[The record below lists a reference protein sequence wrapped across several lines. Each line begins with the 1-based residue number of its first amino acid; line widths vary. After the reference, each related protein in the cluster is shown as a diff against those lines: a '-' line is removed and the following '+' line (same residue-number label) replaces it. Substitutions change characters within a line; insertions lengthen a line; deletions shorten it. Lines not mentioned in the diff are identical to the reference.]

1 MKVFKKL
8 IFILYFFSSLVYSQ
22 DSKSIRDTILKYQF
36 TNPSKAIDFG
46 VEFTNKTYD
55 AKPTQ
60 LIQQTYGL
68 IGEILLNVG
77 LDDLALEYFNQSI
90 KQYQAL
96 PDSEKK
102 FPTINYPPWII
113 LNIGNIY
120 LQNRDLDKA
129 YQKYNQAID
138 LFEKI
143 KDNNIKFIGL
153 NTCYSNIGLIEDLK
167 GNLDKT
173 DSIYFQVYQK
183 RITKP
188 KHEDI
193 LYSLSQLLSVEI
205 RKNELSVAQNRL
217 KEIDNYYVGLSSDL
231 RDKKG
236 SLIRRNY
243 GYSYLVFGAYYQ
255 SIKEYDK
262 AIDYLTKSKKIL
274 YDFPDELTSLGSRF
288 AECYLGLNNLKMAE
302 QVAKQNLQIKN
313 LNKKEKKYNYKVL
326 ENIYKKKKLDAE
338 IIKIKDSLILLSS
351 SSFSSAL
358 VNKLGKLEI
367 NLNLAESKRLIN
379 DNKLKS
385 NRQLFVVIIM
395 LTILLLG
402 YLTLKANYNLQ
413 LEKTQRLELSNQY
426 FKNEVEKKNRELTS
440 KVNFI
445 SQRNEYL
452 KSLKR
457 KISSNSKAENLTL
470 FNVNKQLDLVLN
482 SENAYAEFDKMFV
495 NVYPE
500 FYIELNKKFTL
511 SKTDLRLAAY
521 IKMNHSNDEIARI
534 SGVSKR
540 TVETQRYR
548 ISKKINLSPE
558 QDLNSFISSF

>member
-1 MKVFKKL
+1 MFKKL
-8 IFILYFFSSLVYSQ
+8 IFLLYFFSSLVYSQ
-22 DSKSIRDTILKYQF
+22 DGKSIRDTILKYQF

-46 VEFTNKTYD
+46 VEFTNKMYD
-55 AKPTQ
+55 VEPTQ

-68 IGEILLNVG
+68 IGEILQNVG

-90 KQYQAL
+90 KQYQVL

-129 YQKYNQAID
+129 YQKYSQAID

-143 KDNNIKFIGL
+143 KDNDIKFIGL
-153 NTCYSNIGLIEDLK
+153 NTSYSNIGLIEDLK

-183 RITKP
+183 RITRP

-205 RKNELSVAQNRL
+205 RKNELSVAQSRL
-217 KEIDNYYVGLSSDL
+217 KEIDTYYVGLSSDL

-262 AIDYLTKSKKIL
+262 AIDYLTKSKEIM

-288 AECYLGLNNLKMAE
+288 AECYLGLNDLTMAE

-367 NLNLAESKRLIN
+367 NLNLAESNRLIN
-379 DNKLKS
+379 ENKIKS
-385 NRQLFVVIIM
+385 NRQLFTVIIM

-402 YLTLKANYNLQ
+402 FLTLKSNYNLQ
-413 LEKTQRLELSNQY
+413 LEKTQRLELLNQY

-482 SENAYAEFDKMFV
+482 SENVYSEFDKMFV

-500 FYIELNKKFTL
+500 FYIELNKRFKL

-521 IKMNHSNDEIARI
+521 IKMNHSSDEIARI

-548 ISKKINLSPE
+548 ISKKLNLSPE
-558 QDLNSFISSF
+558 QDLNSFIITL

>member
-1 MKVFKKL
+1 MFKKL
-8 IFILYFFSSLVYSQ
+8 IFLLYFFSSLVYSQ
-22 DSKSIRDTILKYQF
+22 DGKSIRDTILKYQF

-46 VEFTNKTYD
+46 VEFTNKMYD
-55 AKPTQ
+55 AEPTQ

-68 IGEILLNVG
+68 IGEILQNVG

-129 YQKYNQAID
+129 YQKYSQAID

-143 KDNNIKFIGL
+143 KDNDIKFIGL
-153 NTCYSNIGLIEDLK
+153 NTSYSNIGLIEDLK

-183 RITKP
+183 RMTRP

-205 RKNELSVAQNRL
+205 RKNELSVAQSRL
-217 KEIDNYYVGLSSDL
+217 KEIDTYYVGLSSDL

-262 AIDYLTKSKKIL
+262 AIDYLTKSKEIM

-288 AECYLGLNNLKMAE
+288 AECYLGLNDLKMAE
-302 QVAKQNLQIKN
+302 QLAKQNLQIKN

-326 ENIYKKKKLDAE
+326 ENVYKKKKLDAE

-358 VNKLGKLEI
+358 ANKLGKLEI

-379 DNKLKS
+379 ENKLKS
-385 NRQLFVVIIM
+385 NMQLFAVIIM

-402 YLTLKANYNLQ
+402 FLTLKANYNLQ
-413 LEKTQRLELSNQY
+413 LEKTQRLELLNQY

-457 KISSNSKAENLTL
+457 KISSNSKAEDLNL

-482 SENAYAEFDKMFV
+482 SENAYSEFDKMFV

-500 FYIELNKKFTL
+500 FYIELNKRFKL

-548 ISKKINLSPE
+548 ISKKLNLSPE
-558 QDLNSFISSF
+558 QDLNSFIITL

>member
-1 MKVFKKL
+1 VFKKL
-8 IFILYFFSSLVYSQ
+8 IFLLYFFSSLVYSQ
-22 DSKSIRDTILKYQF
+22 DGKSIRDTILKYQF

-46 VEFTNKTYD
+46 VEFTNKMYD
-55 AKPTQ
+55 VEPTQ

-68 IGEILLNVG
+68 IGEILQNVG

-102 FPTINYPPWII
+102 FPSINYPPWII

-129 YQKYNQAID
+129 YQKYSQAID

-143 KDNNIKFIGL
+143 KDNDIKFIGL
-153 NTCYSNIGLIEDLK
+153 NTSYSNIGLIEDLK

-183 RITKP
+183 RMTRP

-205 RKNELSVAQNRL
+205 RKNELSVAQSRL
-217 KEIDNYYVGLSSDL
+217 KEIDTYYVGLSSDL

-262 AIDYLTKSKKIL
+262 AIDYLTKSKEIM

-288 AECYLGLNNLKMAE
+288 AECYLGLNDLTMAE
-302 QVAKQNLQIKN
+302 LVAKQNLQIKN

-326 ENIYKKKKLDAE
+326 ENVYKKKKLDAE

-367 NLNLAESKRLIN
+367 NLNLAESNRLIN
-379 DNKLKS
+379 ENKIKS
-385 NRQLFVVIIM
+385 NRQLFTVIIM

-402 YLTLKANYNLQ
+402 FLTLKSNYNLQ
-413 LEKTQRLELSNQY
+413 LEKTQRLELLNQY

-482 SENAYAEFDKMFV
+482 SENVYSEFDKMFV

-500 FYIELNKKFTL
+500 FYIELNKRFKL

-521 IKMNHSNDEIARI
+521 IKMNHSNNEIARI

-548 ISKKINLSPE
+548 ISKKLNLSPE
-558 QDLNSFISSF
+558 QDLNSFIINF

>member
-1 MKVFKKL
+1 MFKKL
-8 IFILYFFSSLVYSQ
+8 IFLLYFFSSLVYSQ
-22 DSKSIRDTILKYQF
+22 DGKSIRDTILKYQF

-46 VEFTNKTYD
+46 VEFTNKMYD
-55 AKPTQ
+55 AEPTQ

-68 IGEILLNVG
+68 IGEILQNVG

-129 YQKYNQAID
+129 YQKYSQAID

-143 KDNNIKFIGL
+143 KDNDIKFIGL
-153 NTCYSNIGLIEDLK
+153 NTSYSNIGLIEDLK

-183 RITKP
+183 RMTRP

-205 RKNELSVAQNRL
+205 RKNELSVAQSRL
-217 KEIDNYYVGLSSDL
+217 KEIDTYYVGLSSDL

-262 AIDYLTKSKKIL
+262 AIDYLTKSKKIM

-288 AECYLGLNNLKMAE
+288 AECYLGLNDLNMAE

-326 ENIYKKKKLDAE
+326 ENVYKKKKLDAE

-351 SSFSSAL
+351 SSFPSAL
-358 VNKLGKLEI
+358 ANKLGKLEI

-379 DNKLKS
+379 ENKLKS
-385 NRQLFVVIIM
+385 NMQLFAVIIM

-402 YLTLKANYNLQ
+402 FLTLKANYNLQ
-413 LEKTQRLELSNQY
+413 LEKTQRLELLNQY

-457 KISSNSKAENLTL
+457 KITSNSKSENLTL
-470 FNVNKQLDLVLN
+470 FNINKQLDLVLN
-482 SENAYAEFDKMFV
+482 SENAYSEFDKMFV

-500 FYIELNKKFTL
+500 FYIELNKRFKL

-548 ISKKINLSPE
+548 ISKKLNLSPE
-558 QDLNSFISSF
+558 QDLNSFIITL

>member
-1 MKVFKKL
+1 MFKKL
-8 IFILYFFSSLVYSQ
+8 IFLLYFFSSLVYSQ
-22 DSKSIRDTILKYQF
+22 DGKSIRDTILKYQF

-46 VEFTNKTYD
+46 VEFTNKMYD
-55 AKPTQ
+55 AEPTQ

-68 IGEILLNVG
+68 IGEILQNVG

-129 YQKYNQAID
+129 YQKYSQAID

-143 KDNNIKFIGL
+143 KDNDIKFIGL
-153 NTCYSNIGLIEDLK
+153 NTSYSNIGLIEDLK

-183 RITKP
+183 RMTRP

-205 RKNELSVAQNRL
+205 RKNELSVAQSRL
-217 KEIDNYYVGLSSDL
+217 KEIDTYYVGLSSDL

-262 AIDYLTKSKKIL
+262 AIDYLTKSKKIM

-288 AECYLGLNNLKMAE
+288 AECYLGLNDLNMAE

-326 ENIYKKKKLDAE
+326 ENVYKKKKLDAE

-358 VNKLGKLEI
+358 ANKLGKLEI

-379 DNKLKS
+379 ENKLKS
-385 NRQLFVVIIM
+385 NMQLFAVIIM

-402 YLTLKANYNLQ
+402 FLTLKANYNLQ
-413 LEKTQRLELSNQY
+413 LEKTQRLELLNQY

-457 KISSNSKAENLTL
+457 KISSNSKAEDLNL

-482 SENAYAEFDKMFV
+482 SENAYSEFDKMFV

-500 FYIELNKKFTL
+500 FYIELNKRFKL

-548 ISKKINLSPE
+548 ISKKLNLSPE
-558 QDLNSFISSF
+558 QDLNSFIITL

>member
-1 MKVFKKL
+1 MFKKL
-8 IFILYFFSSLVYSQ
+8 IFLLYFFSSLVYSQ
-22 DSKSIRDTILKYQF
+22 DGKSIRDTILKYQF

-46 VEFTNKTYD
+46 VEFTNKMYD
-55 AKPTQ
+55 AEPTQ

-68 IGEILLNVG
+68 IGEILQNVG

-129 YQKYNQAID
+129 YQKYSQAID

-143 KDNNIKFIGL
+143 KDNDIKFIGL
-153 NTCYSNIGLIEDLK
+153 NTSYSNIGLIEDLK

-183 RITKP
+183 RMTRP

-205 RKNELSVAQNRL
+205 RKNELSVAQSRL
-217 KEIDNYYVGLSSDL
+217 KEIDTYYVGLSSDL

-262 AIDYLTKSKKIL
+262 AIDYLTKSKKIM

-288 AECYLGLNNLKMAE
+288 AECYLGLNDLKMAE

-326 ENIYKKKKLDAE
+326 ENVYKKKKLDAE

-379 DNKLKS
+379 ENKLKS
-385 NRQLFVVIIM
+385 NRQLFAVIIM

-402 YLTLKANYNLQ
+402 FLTLKANYNLQ
-413 LEKTQRLELSNQY
+413 LEKTQRLELLNQY

-457 KISSNSKAENLTL
+457 KISSNSKAEDLNL

-482 SENAYAEFDKMFV
+482 SENAYSEFDKMFV

-500 FYIELNKKFTL
+500 FYIELNKRFKL

-548 ISKKINLSPE
+548 ISKKLNLSPE
-558 QDLNSFISSF
+558 QDLNSFIITL

>member
-1 MKVFKKL
+1 VFKKL
-8 IFILYFFSSLVYSQ
+8 IFLLYFFSSLVYSQ
-22 DSKSIRDTILKYQF
+22 DGKSIRDTILKYQF

-46 VEFTNKTYD
+46 VEFTNKMYD
-55 AKPTQ
+55 VEPTQ

-68 IGEILLNVG
+68 IGEILQNVG

-102 FPTINYPPWII
+102 FPSINYPPWII

-129 YQKYNQAID
+129 YQKYSQAID

-143 KDNNIKFIGL
+143 KDNDIKFIGL
-153 NTCYSNIGLIEDLK
+153 NTSYSNIGLIEDLK

-183 RITKP
+183 RMTRP

-205 RKNELSVAQNRL
+205 RKNELSVAQSRL
-217 KEIDNYYVGLSSDL
+217 KEIDTYYVGLSSDL

-262 AIDYLTKSKKIL
+262 AIDYLTKSKEIM

-288 AECYLGLNNLKMAE
+288 AECYLGLNDLTMAE

-326 ENIYKKKKLDAE
+326 ENVYKKKKLDAE

-379 DNKLKS
+379 ENKLKS
-385 NRQLFVVIIM
+385 NRQLFTVIIM

-402 YLTLKANYNLQ
+402 FLTLKSNYNLQ
-413 LEKTQRLELSNQY
+413 LEKTQRLELLNQY

-482 SENAYAEFDKMFV
+482 SENVYSEFDKMFV

-500 FYIELNKKFTL
+500 FYIELNKRFKL

-521 IKMNHSNDEIARI
+521 IKMNHSNNEIARI

-548 ISKKINLSPE
+548 ISKKLNLSPE
-558 QDLNSFISSF
+558 QDLNSFIINF

>member
-1 MKVFKKL
+1 MFKKL
-8 IFILYFFSSLVYSQ
+8 IFLLYFFSSLVYSQ
-22 DSKSIRDTILKYQF
+22 DGKSIRDTILKYQF

-46 VEFTNKTYD
+46 VEFTNKMYD
-55 AKPTQ
+55 AEPTQ

-68 IGEILLNVG
+68 IGEILQNVG

-129 YQKYNQAID
+129 YQKYSQAID

-143 KDNNIKFIGL
+143 KDNDIKFIGL
-153 NTCYSNIGLIEDLK
+153 NTSYSNIGLIEDLK

-183 RITKP
+183 RMTRP

-205 RKNELSVAQNRL
+205 RKNELSVAQSRL
-217 KEIDNYYVGLSSDL
+217 KEIDTYYVGLSSDL

-262 AIDYLTKSKKIL
+262 AIDYLTKSKEIM

-288 AECYLGLNNLKMAE
+288 AECYLGLNDLKMAE
-302 QVAKQNLQIKN
+302 QLAKQNLQIKN

-326 ENIYKKKKLDAE
+326 ENVYKKKKLDAE

-379 DNKLKS
+379 ENKLKS
-385 NRQLFVVIIM
+385 NRQLFAVIIM

-402 YLTLKANYNLQ
+402 FLTLKANYNLQ
-413 LEKTQRLELSNQY
+413 LEKTQRLELLNQY

-457 KISSNSKAENLTL
+457 KISSNSKAEDLNL

-482 SENAYAEFDKMFV
+482 SENAYSEFDKMFV

-500 FYIELNKKFTL
+500 FYIELNKRFKL

-548 ISKKINLSPE
+548 ISKKLNLSPE
-558 QDLNSFISSF
+558 QDLNSFIITF

>member
-1 MKVFKKL
+1 VFKKL
-8 IFILYFFSSLVYSQ
+8 IFLLYFFSSLVYSQ
-22 DSKSIRDTILKYQF
+22 DGKSIRDTILKYQF

-46 VEFTNKTYD
+46 VEFTNKMYD
-55 AKPTQ
+55 VEPTQ

-68 IGEILLNVG
+68 IGEILQNVG

-90 KQYQAL
+90 KQYQVL

-129 YQKYNQAID
+129 YQKYSQAID

-143 KDNNIKFIGL
+143 KDNDIKFIGL
-153 NTCYSNIGLIEDLK
+153 NTSYSNIGLIEDLK

-183 RITKP
+183 RITRP

-205 RKNELSVAQNRL
+205 RKNELSVAQSRL
-217 KEIDNYYVGLSSDL
+217 KEIDTYYVGLSSDL

-262 AIDYLTKSKKIL
+262 AIDYLTKSKEIM

-288 AECYLGLNNLKMAE
+288 AECYLGLNDLTMAE

-326 ENIYKKKKLDAE
+326 ENVYKKKKLDAE

-367 NLNLAESKRLIN
+367 NLNLAESNRLIN
-379 DNKLKS
+379 ENKLKS
-385 NRQLFVVIIM
+385 NRQLFTVIIM

-402 YLTLKANYNLQ
+402 FLTLKSNYNLQ
-413 LEKTQRLELSNQY
+413 LEKTQRLELLNQY

-457 KISSNSKAENLTL
+457 KITSNSKAENLTL

-482 SENAYAEFDKMFV
+482 SENVYSEFDKMFV

-500 FYIELNKKFTL
+500 FYIELNKRFKL

-521 IKMNHSNDEIARI
+521 IKMNHSNNEIARI

-548 ISKKINLSPE
+548 ISKKLNLSPE
-558 QDLNSFISSF
+558 QDLNSFIINF

>member
-1 MKVFKKL
+1 MFKKL
-8 IFILYFFSSLVYSQ
+8 IFLLYFFSSLVYSQ
-22 DSKSIRDTILKYQF
+22 DGKSIRDTILKYQF

-46 VEFTNKTYD
+46 VEFTNKMYD
-55 AKPTQ
+55 VEPTR

-68 IGEILLNVG
+68 IGEILQNVG

-129 YQKYNQAID
+129 YQKYSQAID

-143 KDNNIKFIGL
+143 KDNDIKFIGL
-153 NTCYSNIGLIEDLK
+153 NTSYSNIGLIEDLK

-173 DSIYFQVYQK
+173 DSIYYQVYQK
-183 RITKP
+183 RMTRP

-205 RKNELSVAQNRL
+205 RKNELSVAQSRL
-217 KEIDNYYVGLSSDL
+217 KEIDTYYVGLSSDL

-262 AIDYLTKSKKIL
+262 AIDYLTKSKEIL

-288 AECYLGLNNLKMAE
+288 AECYLGLNDLKMAE

-326 ENIYKKKKLDAE
+326 ENVYKKKKLDAE

-379 DNKLKS
+379 ENKLKS
-385 NRQLFVVIIM
+385 NRQLFAVIIM

-402 YLTLKANYNLQ
+402 FLTLKANYNLQ
-413 LEKTQRLELSNQY
+413 LEKTQRLELLNQY

-482 SENAYAEFDKMFV
+482 SANAYSEFDKMFV

-500 FYIELNKKFTL
+500 FYIELNKRFKL

-548 ISKKINLSPE
+548 ISKKLNLSPE
-558 QDLNSFISSF
+558 QDLNSFIITL

>member
-1 MKVFKKL
+1 MFKKL
-8 IFILYFFSSLVYSQ
+8 IFLLYFFSSLVYSQ
-22 DSKSIRDTILKYQF
+22 DGISIRDTILKYQF

-46 VEFTNKTYD
+46 VEFTNKMYD
-55 AKPTQ
+55 AEPTQ

-68 IGEILLNVG
+68 IGEILQNVG

-90 KQYQAL
+90 KQYQVL

-129 YQKYNQAID
+129 YQKYSQAID

-143 KDNNIKFIGL
+143 KDNDIKFIGL
-153 NTCYSNIGLIEDLK
+153 NTSYSNIGLIEDLK

-183 RITKP
+183 RMTRP

-205 RKNELSVAQNRL
+205 RKNELSVAQSRL
-217 KEIDNYYVGLSSDL
+217 KEIDTYYVGLSSDL
-231 RDKKG
+231 RDEKG

-243 GYSYLVFGAYYQ
+243 GYSYLVFGVYYQ

-262 AIDYLTKSKKIL
+262 AIDYLTKSKKIM

-288 AECYLGLNNLKMAE
+288 AECYLGLNDLKMAE
-302 QVAKQNLQIKN
+302 QLAKQNLQIKN

-326 ENIYKKKKLDAE
+326 ENVYKKKKLDAE

-358 VNKLGKLEI
+358 ANKLGKLEI

-379 DNKLKS
+379 ENKLKS

-402 YLTLKANYNLQ
+402 FLTLKANYNLQ
-413 LEKTQRLELSNQY
+413 LEKTQRLELLNQY

-482 SENAYAEFDKMFV
+482 SENAYSEFDKMFV

-500 FYIELNKKFTL
+500 FYIELNKRFKL

-521 IKMNHSNDEIARI
+521 IKMNHSSDEIARI

-548 ISKKINLSPE
+548 ISKKLNLSPE
-558 QDLNSFISSF
+558 QDLNSFIITL

>member
-1 MKVFKKL
+1 VFKKL
-8 IFILYFFSSLVYSQ
+8 IFLLYFFSSLVYSQ
-22 DSKSIRDTILKYQF
+22 DGKSIRDTILKYQF

-46 VEFTNKTYD
+46 VEFTNKMYD
-55 AKPTQ
+55 AEPTQ

-68 IGEILLNVG
+68 IGEILQNVG

-129 YQKYNQAID
+129 YQKYSQAID

-143 KDNNIKFIGL
+143 KDNDIKFIGL
-153 NTCYSNIGLIEDLK
+153 NTSYSNIGLIEDLK

-183 RITKP
+183 RMTRP

-205 RKNELSVAQNRL
+205 RKNELSVAQSRL
-217 KEIDNYYVGLSSDL
+217 KEIDTYYVGLSSDL

-262 AIDYLTKSKKIL
+262 AIDYLTKSKKIM

-288 AECYLGLNNLKMAE
+288 AECYLGLNDLNMAE

-326 ENIYKKKKLDAE
+326 ENVYKKKKLDAE

-358 VNKLGKLEI
+358 ANKLGKLEI

-379 DNKLKS
+379 ENKLKS
-385 NRQLFVVIIM
+385 NMQLFAVIIM

-402 YLTLKANYNLQ
+402 FLTLKANYNLQ
-413 LEKTQRLELSNQY
+413 LEKTQRLELLNQY

-457 KISSNSKAENLTL
+457 KISSNSKSENLTL
-470 FNVNKQLDLVLN
+470 FNINKQLDLVLN
-482 SENAYAEFDKMFV
+482 SENAYSEFDKMFV

-500 FYIELNKKFTL
+500 FYIELNKRFKL

-548 ISKKINLSPE
+548 ISKKLNLSPE
-558 QDLNSFISSF
+558 QDLNSFIITL

>member
-1 MKVFKKL
+1 MFKKL
-8 IFILYFFSSLVYSQ
+8 IFLLYFFSSLVYSQ
-22 DSKSIRDTILKYQF
+22 DGKSIRDTILKYQF

-46 VEFTNKTYD
+46 VEFTNKMYD
-55 AKPTQ
+55 VEPTR

-68 IGEILLNVG
+68 IGEILQNVG

-129 YQKYNQAID
+129 YQKYSQAID

-143 KDNNIKFIGL
+143 KDNDIKFIGL
-153 NTCYSNIGLIEDLK
+153 NTSYSNIGLIEDLK

-183 RITKP
+183 RMTRP

-205 RKNELSVAQNRL
+205 RKNELSVAQSRL
-217 KEIDNYYVGLSSDL
+217 KEIDTYYVGLSSDL

-262 AIDYLTKSKKIL
+262 AIDYLTKSKEIL

-288 AECYLGLNNLKMAE
+288 AECYLGLNDITMAE
-302 QVAKQNLQIKN
+302 QLDKQNLQIKN
-313 LNKKEKKYNYKVL
+313 LNKKKKKYNYKVL
-326 ENIYKKKKLDAE
+326 ENVYKKKKLDAE

-379 DNKLKS
+379 ENKLKS
-385 NRQLFVVIIM
+385 NRQLFAVIIM

-402 YLTLKANYNLQ
+402 FLTLKANYNLQ
-413 LEKTQRLELSNQY
+413 LEKTQRLELLNQY

-482 SENAYAEFDKMFV
+482 SANAYSEFDKMFV

-500 FYIELNKKFTL
+500 FYIELNKRFKL

-548 ISKKINLSPE
+548 ISKKLNLSPE
-558 QDLNSFISSF
+558 QDLNSFIITL

>member
-1 MKVFKKL
+1 MFKKL
-8 IFILYFFSSLVYSQ
+8 IFLLYFFSSLVYSQ
-22 DSKSIRDTILKYQF
+22 DGKSIRDTILKYQF

-46 VEFTNKTYD
+46 VEFTNKMYD
-55 AKPTQ
+55 AEPTQ

-68 IGEILLNVG
+68 IGEILQNVG

-129 YQKYNQAID
+129 YQKYSQAID

-143 KDNNIKFIGL
+143 KDNDIKFIGL
-153 NTCYSNIGLIEDLK
+153 NTSYSNIGLIEDLK

-183 RITKP
+183 RMTRP

-205 RKNELSVAQNRL
+205 RKNELSVAQSRL
-217 KEIDNYYVGLSSDL
+217 KEIDTYYVGLSSDL

-262 AIDYLTKSKKIL
+262 AIDYLTKSKEIM

-288 AECYLGLNNLKMAE
+288 AECYLGLNDLKMAE
-302 QVAKQNLQIKN
+302 QLAKQNLQIKN

-326 ENIYKKKKLDAE
+326 ENVYKKKKLDAE

-379 DNKLKS
+379 ENKLKS
-385 NRQLFVVIIM
+385 NRQLFAVIIM

-402 YLTLKANYNLQ
+402 FLTLKANYNLQ
-413 LEKTQRLELSNQY
+413 LEKTQRLELLNQY

-457 KISSNSKAENLTL
+457 KISSNSKSENLTL
-470 FNVNKQLDLVLN
+470 FNINKQLDLVLN
-482 SENAYAEFDKMFV
+482 SENAYSEFDKMFV

-500 FYIELNKKFTL
+500 FYIELNKRFKL

-548 ISKKINLSPE
+548 ISKKLNLSPE
-558 QDLNSFISSF
+558 QDLNSFIITF

>member
-1 MKVFKKL
+1 MFKKL
-8 IFILYFFSSLVYSQ
+8 IFLLYFFSSLVYSQ
-22 DSKSIRDTILKYQF
+22 DGKSIRDTILKYQF

-46 VEFTNKTYD
+46 VEFTNKMYD
-55 AKPTQ
+55 AEPTQ

-68 IGEILLNVG
+68 IGEILQNVG

-102 FPTINYPPWII
+102 FPSINYPPWII

-129 YQKYNQAID
+129 YQKYSQAID

-143 KDNNIKFIGL
+143 KDNDIKFIGL
-153 NTCYSNIGLIEDLK
+153 NTSYSNIGLIEDLK

-183 RITKP
+183 RMTRP

-205 RKNELSVAQNRL
+205 RKNELSVAQSRL
-217 KEIDNYYVGLSSDL
+217 KEIDTYYVGLSSDL

-262 AIDYLTKSKKIL
+262 AIDYLTKSKEIM

-288 AECYLGLNNLKMAE
+288 AECYLGLNDLKMAE
-302 QVAKQNLQIKN
+302 QLAKQNLQIKN

-326 ENIYKKKKLDAE
+326 ENVYKKKKLDAE

-379 DNKLKS
+379 ENKLKS
-385 NRQLFVVIIM
+385 NMQLFAVIIM

-402 YLTLKANYNLQ
+402 FLTLKANYNLQ
-413 LEKTQRLELSNQY
+413 LEKTQRLELLNQY

-457 KISSNSKAENLTL
+457 KISSNSKAEDLNL

-482 SENAYAEFDKMFV
+482 SENAYSEFDKMFV

-500 FYIELNKKFTL
+500 FYIELNKRFKL

-548 ISKKINLSPE
+548 ISKKLNLSPE
-558 QDLNSFISSF
+558 QDLNSFIITF

>member
-1 MKVFKKL
+1 MFKKL
-8 IFILYFFSSLVYSQ
+8 IFLLYFFSSLVYSQ
-22 DSKSIRDTILKYQF
+22 DGKSIRDTILKYQF

-46 VEFTNKTYD
+46 VEFTNKMYD
-55 AKPTQ
+55 AEPTQ

-68 IGEILLNVG
+68 IGEILQNVG

-129 YQKYNQAID
+129 YQKYSQAID

-143 KDNNIKFIGL
+143 KDNDIKFIGL
-153 NTCYSNIGLIEDLK
+153 NTSYSNIGLIEDLK

-183 RITKP
+183 RMTRP

-205 RKNELSVAQNRL
+205 RKNELSVAQSRL
-217 KEIDNYYVGLSSDL
+217 KEIDTYYVGLSSDL

-262 AIDYLTKSKKIL
+262 AIDYLTKSKKIM

-288 AECYLGLNNLKMAE
+288 AECYLGLNDLKMAE

-326 ENIYKKKKLDAE
+326 ENVYKKKKLDAE

-351 SSFSSAL
+351 SSFPSAL
-358 VNKLGKLEI
+358 ANKLGKLEI

-379 DNKLKS
+379 ENKLKS
-385 NRQLFVVIIM
+385 NRQLFAVIIM

-402 YLTLKANYNLQ
+402 FLTLKANYNLQ
-413 LEKTQRLELSNQY
+413 LEKTQRLELLNQY

-457 KISSNSKAENLTL
+457 KITSNSKSENLTL
-470 FNVNKQLDLVLN
+470 FNINKQLDLVLN
-482 SENAYAEFDKMFV
+482 SENAYSEFDKMFV

-500 FYIELNKKFTL
+500 FYIELNKRFKL

-548 ISKKINLSPE
+548 ISKKLNLSPE
-558 QDLNSFISSF
+558 QDLNSFIITL

>member
-1 MKVFKKL
+1 VFKKL
-8 IFILYFFSSLVYSQ
+8 IFLLYFFSSLVYSQ
-22 DSKSIRDTILKYQF
+22 DGKSIRDTILKYQF

-46 VEFTNKTYD
+46 VEFTNKMYD
-55 AKPTQ
+55 AEPTQ

-68 IGEILLNVG
+68 IGEILQNVG

-129 YQKYNQAID
+129 YQKYSQAID

-143 KDNNIKFIGL
+143 KDNDIKFIGL
-153 NTCYSNIGLIEDLK
+153 NTSYSNIGLIEDLK

-183 RITKP
+183 RMTRP

-205 RKNELSVAQNRL
+205 RKNELSVAQSRL
-217 KEIDNYYVGLSSDL
+217 KEIDTYYVGLSSDL

-262 AIDYLTKSKKIL
+262 AIDYLTKSKKIM

-288 AECYLGLNNLKMAE
+288 AECYLGLNDLKMAE

-326 ENIYKKKKLDAE
+326 ENVYKKKKLDAE

-351 SSFSSAL
+351 SSFPSAL
-358 VNKLGKLEI
+358 ANKLGKLEI

-379 DNKLKS
+379 ENKLKS
-385 NRQLFVVIIM
+385 NRQLFAVIIM

-402 YLTLKANYNLQ
+402 FLTLKANYNLQ
-413 LEKTQRLELSNQY
+413 LEKTQRLELLNQY

-457 KISSNSKAENLTL
+457 KISSNSKSENLTL
-470 FNVNKQLDLVLN
+470 FNINKQLDLVLN
-482 SENAYAEFDKMFV
+482 SENAYSEFDKMFV

-500 FYIELNKKFTL
+500 FYIELNKRFKL

-548 ISKKINLSPE
+548 ISKKLNLSPE
-558 QDLNSFISSF
+558 QDLNSFIITL

>member
-1 MKVFKKL
+1 MFKKL
-8 IFILYFFSSLVYSQ
+8 IFLLYFFSSLVYSQ
-22 DSKSIRDTILKYQF
+22 DGKSIRDTILKYQF

-46 VEFTNKTYD
+46 VEFTNKMYD
-55 AKPTQ
+55 AESTQ

-68 IGEILLNVG
+68 IGEILQNVG

-129 YQKYNQAID
+129 YQKYSQAID

-143 KDNNIKFIGL
+143 KDNDIKFIGL
-153 NTCYSNIGLIEDLK
+153 NTSYSNIGLIEDLK

-183 RITKP
+183 RMTRP

-205 RKNELSVAQNRL
+205 RKNELSVAQSRL
-217 KEIDNYYVGLSSDL
+217 KEIDTYYVGLSSDL

-262 AIDYLTKSKKIL
+262 AIDYLTKSKKIM

-288 AECYLGLNNLKMAE
+288 AECYLGLNDLNMAE

-326 ENIYKKKKLDAE
+326 ENVYKKKKLDAE

-358 VNKLGKLEI
+358 ANKLGKLEI

-379 DNKLKS
+379 ENKLKS
-385 NRQLFVVIIM
+385 NMQLFAVIIM

-402 YLTLKANYNLQ
+402 FLTLKANYNLQ
-413 LEKTQRLELSNQY
+413 LEKTQRLELLNQY

-457 KISSNSKAENLTL
+457 KISSNSKSENLTL
-470 FNVNKQLDLVLN
+470 FNINKQLDLVLN
-482 SENAYAEFDKMFV
+482 SENAYSEFDKMFV

-500 FYIELNKKFTL
+500 FYIELNKRFKL

-548 ISKKINLSPE
+548 ISKKLNLSPE
-558 QDLNSFISSF
+558 QDLNSFIITL

>member
-1 MKVFKKL
+1 VFKKL
-8 IFILYFFSSLVYSQ
+8 IFLLYFFSSLVYSQ
-22 DSKSIRDTILKYQF
+22 DGKSIRDTILKYQF

-46 VEFTNKTYD
+46 VEFTNKMYD
-55 AKPTQ
+55 AEPTQ

-68 IGEILLNVG
+68 IGEILQNVG

-129 YQKYNQAID
+129 YQKYSQAID

-143 KDNNIKFIGL
+143 KDNDIKFIGL
-153 NTCYSNIGLIEDLK
+153 NTSYSNIGLIEDLK

-183 RITKP
+183 RMTRP

-205 RKNELSVAQNRL
+205 RKNELSVAQSRL
-217 KEIDNYYVGLSSDL
+217 KEIDTYYVGLSSDL

-262 AIDYLTKSKKIL
+262 AIDYLTKSKKIM

-288 AECYLGLNNLKMAE
+288 AECYLGLNDLNMAE

-326 ENIYKKKKLDAE
+326 ENVYKKKKLDAE

-358 VNKLGKLEI
+358 ANKLGKLEI

-379 DNKLKS
+379 ENKLKS
-385 NRQLFVVIIM
+385 NRQLFAVIIM

-402 YLTLKANYNLQ
+402 FLTLKANYNLQ
-413 LEKTQRLELSNQY
+413 LEKTQRLELLNQY

-457 KISSNSKAENLTL
+457 KISSNSKSENLTL
-470 FNVNKQLDLVLN
+470 FNINKQLDLVLN
-482 SENAYAEFDKMFV
+482 SENAYSEFDKMFV

-500 FYIELNKKFTL
+500 FYIELNKRFKL

-548 ISKKINLSPE
+548 ISKKLNLSPE
-558 QDLNSFISSF
+558 QDLNSFIITL

>member
-1 MKVFKKL
+1 VFKKL
-8 IFILYFFSSLVYSQ
+8 IFLLYFFSSLVYSQ
-22 DSKSIRDTILKYQF
+22 DGKSIRDTILKYQF

-46 VEFTNKTYD
+46 VEFTNKMYD
-55 AKPTQ
+55 AEPTQ

-68 IGEILLNVG
+68 IGEILQNVG

-129 YQKYNQAID
+129 YQKYSQAID

-143 KDNNIKFIGL
+143 KDNDIKFIGL
-153 NTCYSNIGLIEDLK
+153 NTSYSNIGLIEDLK

-183 RITKP
+183 RMTRP

-205 RKNELSVAQNRL
+205 RKNELSVAQSRL
-217 KEIDNYYVGLSSDL
+217 KEIDTYYVGLSSDL

-262 AIDYLTKSKKIL
+262 AIDYLTKSKKIM

-288 AECYLGLNNLKMAE
+288 AECYLGLNDLNMAE

-326 ENIYKKKKLDAE
+326 ENVYKKKKLDAE

-358 VNKLGKLEI
+358 ANKLGKLEI

-379 DNKLKS
+379 ENKLKS
-385 NRQLFVVIIM
+385 NMQLFAVIIM

-402 YLTLKANYNLQ
+402 FLTLKANYNLQ
-413 LEKTQRLELSNQY
+413 LEKTQRLELLNQY

-457 KISSNSKAENLTL
+457 KITSNSKSENLTL
-470 FNVNKQLDLVLN
+470 FNINKQLDLVLN
-482 SENAYAEFDKMFV
+482 SENAYSEFDKMFV

-500 FYIELNKKFTL
+500 FYIELNKRFKL

-548 ISKKINLSPE
+548 ISKKLNLSPE
-558 QDLNSFISSF
+558 QDLNSFIITL

>member
-1 MKVFKKL
+1 MFKKL
-8 IFILYFFSSLVYSQ
+8 IFLLYFFSSLVYSQ
-22 DSKSIRDTILKYQF
+22 DGKSIRDTILKYQF

-46 VEFTNKTYD
+46 VEFTNKMYD
-55 AKPTQ
+55 AEPTQ

-68 IGEILLNVG
+68 IGEILQNVG

-129 YQKYNQAID
+129 YQKYSQAID

-143 KDNNIKFIGL
+143 KDNDIKFIGL
-153 NTCYSNIGLIEDLK
+153 NTSYSNIGLIEDLK

-183 RITKP
+183 RMTRP

-205 RKNELSVAQNRL
+205 RKNELSVAQSRL
-217 KEIDNYYVGLSSDL
+217 KEIDTYYVGLSSDL

-262 AIDYLTKSKKIL
+262 AIDYLTKSKEIM

-288 AECYLGLNNLKMAE
+288 AECYLGLNDLKMAE
-302 QVAKQNLQIKN
+302 QLAKQNLQIKN

-326 ENIYKKKKLDAE
+326 ENVYKKKKLDAE

-379 DNKLKS
+379 ENKLKS
-385 NRQLFVVIIM
+385 NRQLFAVIIM

-402 YLTLKANYNLQ
+402 FLTLKANYNLQ
-413 LEKTQRLELSNQY
+413 LEKTQRLELLNQY

-457 KISSNSKAENLTL
+457 KISSNSKSENLTL
-470 FNVNKQLDLVLN
+470 FNINKQLDLVLN
-482 SENAYAEFDKMFV
+482 SENAYSEFDKMFV

-500 FYIELNKKFTL
+500 FYIELNKRFKL

-548 ISKKINLSPE
+548 ISKKLNLSPE
-558 QDLNSFISSF
+558 QDLNSFIITL

>member
-1 MKVFKKL
+1 MFKKL
-8 IFILYFFSSLVYSQ
+8 IFLLYFFSSLVYSQ
-22 DSKSIRDTILKYQF
+22 DGKSIRDTILKYQF

-46 VEFTNKTYD
+46 VEFTNKMYD
-55 AKPTQ
+55 AEPTQ

-68 IGEILLNVG
+68 IGEILQNVG

-129 YQKYNQAID
+129 YQKYSQAID

-143 KDNNIKFIGL
+143 KDNDIKFIGL
-153 NTCYSNIGLIEDLK
+153 NTSYSNIGLIEDLK

-183 RITKP
+183 RMTRP

-205 RKNELSVAQNRL
+205 RKNELSVAQSRL
-217 KEIDNYYVGLSSDL
+217 KEIDTYYVGLSSDL

-262 AIDYLTKSKKIL
+262 AIDYLTKSKKIM

-288 AECYLGLNNLKMAE
+288 AECYLGLNDLNMAE

-326 ENIYKKKKLDAE
+326 ENVYKKKKLDAE

-358 VNKLGKLEI
+358 ANKLGKLEI

-379 DNKLKS
+379 ENKLKS
-385 NRQLFVVIIM
+385 NMQLFAVIIM

-402 YLTLKANYNLQ
+402 FLTLKANYNLQ
-413 LEKTQRLELSNQY
+413 LEKTQRLELLNQY

-457 KISSNSKAENLTL
+457 KITSNSKSENLTL
-470 FNVNKQLDLVLN
+470 FNINKQLDLVLN
-482 SENAYAEFDKMFV
+482 SENAYSEFDKMFV

-500 FYIELNKKFTL
+500 FYIELNKRFKL

-548 ISKKINLSPE
+548 ISKKLNLSPE
-558 QDLNSFISSF
+558 QDLNSFIITL

>member
-1 MKVFKKL
+1 MFKKL
-8 IFILYFFSSLVYSQ
+8 IFLLYFFSSLVYSQ
-22 DSKSIRDTILKYQF
+22 DGKSIRDTILKYQF

-46 VEFTNKTYD
+46 VEFTNKMYD
-55 AKPTQ
+55 AEPTQ

-68 IGEILLNVG
+68 IGEILQNVG

-102 FPTINYPPWII
+102 FPSINYPPWII

-129 YQKYNQAID
+129 YQKYSQAID

-143 KDNNIKFIGL
+143 KDNDIKFIGL
-153 NTCYSNIGLIEDLK
+153 NTSYSNIGLIEDLK

-183 RITKP
+183 RITRP

-205 RKNELSVAQNRL
+205 RKNELSVAQSRL
-217 KEIDNYYVGLSSDL
+217 KEIDTYYVGLSSDL

-262 AIDYLTKSKKIL
+262 AIDYLTKSKEIM

-288 AECYLGLNNLKMAE
+288 AECYLGLNDLTMAE

-367 NLNLAESKRLIN
+367 NLNLAESNRLIN
-379 DNKLKS
+379 ENKLKS
-385 NRQLFVVIIM
+385 NRQLFTVIIM

-402 YLTLKANYNLQ
+402 FLTLKSNYNLQ
-413 LEKTQRLELSNQY
+413 LEKTQRLELLNQY

-482 SENAYAEFDKMFV
+482 SENVYSEFDKMFV

-500 FYIELNKKFTL
+500 FYIELNKRFKL

-521 IKMNHSNDEIARI
+521 IKMNHSNNEIARI

-540 TVETQRYR
+540 TIETQRYR
-548 ISKKINLSPE
+548 ISKKLNLSPE
-558 QDLNSFISSF
+558 QDLNSFIINF

>member
-1 MKVFKKL
+1 MFKKL
-8 IFILYFFSSLVYSQ
+8 IFLLYFFSSLVYSQ
-22 DSKSIRDTILKYQF
+22 DGKSIRDTILKYQF

-46 VEFTNKTYD
+46 VEFTNKMYD
-55 AKPTQ
+55 AEPTQ

-68 IGEILLNVG
+68 IGEILQNVG

-129 YQKYNQAID
+129 YQKYSQAID

-143 KDNNIKFIGL
+143 KDNDIKFIGL
-153 NTCYSNIGLIEDLK
+153 NTSYSNIGLIEDLK

-183 RITKP
+183 RMTRP

-205 RKNELSVAQNRL
+205 RKNELSVAQSRL
-217 KEIDNYYVGLSSDL
+217 KEIDTYYVGLSSDL

-262 AIDYLTKSKKIL
+262 AIDYLTKSKKIM

-288 AECYLGLNNLKMAE
+288 AECYLGLNDLKMAE

-326 ENIYKKKKLDAE
+326 ENVYKKKKLDAE

-358 VNKLGKLEI
+358 ANKLGKLEI

-379 DNKLKS
+379 ENKLKS
-385 NRQLFVVIIM
+385 NRQLFAVIIM

-402 YLTLKANYNLQ
+402 FLTLKANYNLQ
-413 LEKTQRLELSNQY
+413 LEKTQRLELLNQY

-457 KISSNSKAENLTL
+457 KISSNSKSENLTL
-470 FNVNKQLDLVLN
+470 FNINKQLDLVLN
-482 SENAYAEFDKMFV
+482 SENVYSEFDKMFV

-500 FYIELNKKFTL
+500 FYIELNKRFKL

-548 ISKKINLSPE
+548 ISKKLNLSPE
-558 QDLNSFISSF
+558 QDLNSFIITL

>member
-1 MKVFKKL
+1 VFKKL
-8 IFILYFFSSLVYSQ
+8 IFLLYFFSSLVYSQ
-22 DSKSIRDTILKYQF
+22 DGKSIRDTILKYQF

-46 VEFTNKTYD
+46 VEFTNKMYD
-55 AKPTQ
+55 VEPTQ

-68 IGEILLNVG
+68 IGEILQNVG

-129 YQKYNQAID
+129 YQKYSQAID

-143 KDNNIKFIGL
+143 KDNDIKFIGL
-153 NTCYSNIGLIEDLK
+153 NTSYSNIGLIEDLK

-173 DSIYFQVYQK
+173 DSIYYQVYQK
-183 RITKP
+183 RMTRP

-205 RKNELSVAQNRL
+205 RKNELSVAQSRL
-217 KEIDNYYVGLSSDL
+217 KEIDTYYVGLSSDL

-262 AIDYLTKSKKIL
+262 AIDYLTKSKEIM

-288 AECYLGLNNLKMAE
+288 AECYLGLNDLTMAE

-326 ENIYKKKKLDAE
+326 ENVYKKKKLDAE

-379 DNKLKS
+379 ENKLKS
-385 NRQLFVVIIM
+385 NRQLFAVIIM

-402 YLTLKANYNLQ
+402 FLTLKANYNLQ
-413 LEKTQRLELSNQY
+413 LEKTQRLELLNQY

-482 SENAYAEFDKMFV
+482 SANAYSEFDKMFV

-500 FYIELNKKFTL
+500 FYIELNKRFKL

-548 ISKKINLSPE
+548 ISKKLNLSPE
-558 QDLNSFISSF
+558 QDLNSFIITL

>member
-1 MKVFKKL
+1 MFKKL
-8 IFILYFFSSLVYSQ
+8 IFLLYFFSSLVYSQ
-22 DSKSIRDTILKYQF
+22 DGKSIRDTILKYQF

-46 VEFTNKTYD
+46 VEFTNKMYD
-55 AKPTQ
+55 AEPTQ

-68 IGEILLNVG
+68 IGEILQNVG

-102 FPTINYPPWII
+102 FPSINYPPWII

-129 YQKYNQAID
+129 YQKYSQAID

-143 KDNNIKFIGL
+143 KDNDIKFIGL
-153 NTCYSNIGLIEDLK
+153 NTSYSNIGLIEDLK

-183 RITKP
+183 RMTRP

-205 RKNELSVAQNRL
+205 RKNELSVAQSRL

-262 AIDYLTKSKKIL
+262 AIDYLTKSKEIM

-288 AECYLGLNNLKMAE
+288 AECYLGLNDLKMAE
-302 QVAKQNLQIKN
+302 QLAKQNLQIKN

-326 ENIYKKKKLDAE
+326 ENVYKKKKLDAE

-379 DNKLKS
+379 ENKLKS
-385 NRQLFVVIIM
+385 NRQLFAVIIM

-402 YLTLKANYNLQ
+402 FLTLKANYNLQ
-413 LEKTQRLELSNQY
+413 LEKTQRLELLNQY

-457 KISSNSKAENLTL
+457 KISSNSKAEDLNL

-482 SENAYAEFDKMFV
+482 SENAYSEFDKMFV

-500 FYIELNKKFTL
+500 FYIELNKRFKL

-548 ISKKINLSPE
+548 ISKKLNLSPE
-558 QDLNSFISSF
+558 QDLNSFIITF

>member
-1 MKVFKKL
+1 MFKKL
-8 IFILYFFSSLVYSQ
+8 IFLLYFFSSLVYSQ
-22 DSKSIRDTILKYQF
+22 DGKSIRDTILKYQF

-46 VEFTNKTYD
+46 VEFTNKMYD
-55 AKPTQ
+55 VEPTR

-68 IGEILLNVG
+68 IGEILQNVG

-129 YQKYNQAID
+129 YQKYSQAID

-143 KDNNIKFIGL
+143 KDNDIKFIGL
-153 NTCYSNIGLIEDLK
+153 NTSYSNIGLIEDLK

-173 DSIYFQVYQK
+173 DSIYYQVYQK
-183 RITKP
+183 RMTRP

-205 RKNELSVAQNRL
+205 RKNELSVAQSRL
-217 KEIDNYYVGLSSDL
+217 KEIDTYYVGLSSDL

-262 AIDYLTKSKKIL
+262 AIDYLTKSKEIL

-288 AECYLGLNNLKMAE
+288 AECYLGLNDLTMAE

-326 ENIYKKKKLDAE
+326 ENVYKKKKLDAE

-379 DNKLKS
+379 ENKLKS
-385 NRQLFVVIIM
+385 NRQLFAVIIM

-402 YLTLKANYNLQ
+402 FLTLKANYNLQ
-413 LEKTQRLELSNQY
+413 LEKTQRLELLNQY

-482 SENAYAEFDKMFV
+482 SANAYSEFDKMFV

-500 FYIELNKKFTL
+500 FYIELNKRFKL

-548 ISKKINLSPE
+548 ISKKLNLSPE
-558 QDLNSFISSF
+558 QDLNSFIITL

>member
-1 MKVFKKL
+1 MFKKL
-8 IFILYFFSSLVYSQ
+8 IFLLYFFSSLVYSQ
-22 DSKSIRDTILKYQF
+22 DGKSIRDTILKYQF

-46 VEFTNKTYD
+46 VEFTNKMYD
-55 AKPTQ
+55 AEPTQ

-68 IGEILLNVG
+68 IGEILQNVG

-129 YQKYNQAID
+129 YQKYSQAID

-143 KDNNIKFIGL
+143 KDNDIKFIGL
-153 NTCYSNIGLIEDLK
+153 NTSYSNIGLIEDLK

-183 RITKP
+183 RMTRP

-205 RKNELSVAQNRL
+205 RKNELSVAQSRL
-217 KEIDNYYVGLSSDL
+217 KEIDTYYVGLSSDL

-262 AIDYLTKSKKIL
+262 AIDYLTKSKKIMF
-274 YDFPDELTSLGSRF
+274 DFPDELTSLGSRF
-288 AECYLGLNNLKMAE
+288 AECYLGLNDLNMAE

-326 ENIYKKKKLDAE
+326 ENVYKKKKLDAE

-358 VNKLGKLEI
+358 ANKLGKLEI

-379 DNKLKS
+379 ENKLKS
-385 NRQLFVVIIM
+385 NMQLFAVIIM

-402 YLTLKANYNLQ
+402 FLTLKANYNLQ
-413 LEKTQRLELSNQY
+413 LEKTQRLELLNQY

-457 KISSNSKAENLTL
+457 KISSNSKAEDLNL

-482 SENAYAEFDKMFV
+482 SENAYSEFDKMFV

-500 FYIELNKKFTL
+500 FYIELNKRFKL

-548 ISKKINLSPE
+548 ISKKLNLSPE
-558 QDLNSFISSF
+558 QDLNSFIITL

>member
-1 MKVFKKL
+1 MFKKL
-8 IFILYFFSSLVYSQ
+8 IFLLYFFSSLVYSQ
-22 DSKSIRDTILKYQF
+22 DGKSIRDTILKYQF

-46 VEFTNKTYD
+46 VEFTNKMYD
-55 AKPTQ
+55 AEPTQ

-68 IGEILLNVG
+68 IGEILQNVG

-90 KQYQAL
+90 KQYQVL

-129 YQKYNQAID
+129 YQKYSQAID

-143 KDNNIKFIGL
+143 KDNDIKFIGL
-153 NTCYSNIGLIEDLK
+153 NTSYSNIGLIEDLK

-183 RITKP
+183 RMTRP

-205 RKNELSVAQNRL
+205 RKNELSVAQSRL
-217 KEIDNYYVGLSSDL
+217 KEIDTYYVGLSSDL
-231 RDKKG
+231 RDEKG

-243 GYSYLVFGAYYQ
+243 GYSYLVFGVYYQ

-262 AIDYLTKSKKIL
+262 AIDYLTKSKKIM

-288 AECYLGLNNLKMAE
+288 AECYLGLNDLKMAE
-302 QVAKQNLQIKN
+302 QLAKQNLQIKN

-326 ENIYKKKKLDAE
+326 ENVYKKKKLDAE

-358 VNKLGKLEI
+358 ANKLGKLEI

-379 DNKLKS
+379 ENKLKS
-385 NRQLFVVIIM
+385 NRQLFAVIIM

-402 YLTLKANYNLQ
+402 FLTLKANYNLQ
-413 LEKTQRLELSNQY
+413 LEKTQRLELLNQY

-457 KISSNSKAENLTL
+457 KISSDSKAENLTL

-482 SENAYAEFDKMFV
+482 SENAYSEFDKMFV

-500 FYIELNKKFTL
+500 FYIELNKRFKL

-521 IKMNHSNDEIARI
+521 IKMNHSSDEIARI

-548 ISKKINLSPE
+548 ISKKLNLSPE
-558 QDLNSFISSF
+558 QDLNSFIITL

>member
-1 MKVFKKL
+1 MFKKL
-8 IFILYFFSSLVYSQ
+8 IFLLYFFSSLVYSQ
-22 DSKSIRDTILKYQF
+22 DGKSIRDTILKYQF

-46 VEFTNKTYD
+46 VEFTNKMYD
-55 AKPTQ
+55 AEPTQ

-68 IGEILLNVG
+68 IGEILQNVG

-102 FPTINYPPWII
+102 FPSINYPPWII

-129 YQKYNQAID
+129 YQKYSQAID

-143 KDNNIKFIGL
+143 KDNDIKFIGL
-153 NTCYSNIGLIEDLK
+153 NTSYSNIGLIEDLK

-183 RITKP
+183 RMTRP

-205 RKNELSVAQNRL
+205 RKNELSVAQSRL
-217 KEIDNYYVGLSSDL
+217 KEIDTYYVGLSSDL

-262 AIDYLTKSKKIL
+262 AIDYLTKSKEIM

-288 AECYLGLNNLKMAE
+288 AECYLGLNDLNMAE

-326 ENIYKKKKLDAE
+326 ENVYKKKKLDAE

-379 DNKLKS
+379 ENKLKS
-385 NRQLFVVIIM
+385 NRQLFAVIIM

-402 YLTLKANYNLQ
+402 FLTLKANYNLQ
-413 LEKTQRLELSNQY
+413 LEKTQRLELLNQY

-457 KISSNSKAENLTL
+457 KISSNSKAEDLNL

-482 SENAYAEFDKMFV
+482 SENAYSEFDKMFV

-500 FYIELNKKFTL
+500 FYIELNKRFKL

-548 ISKKINLSPE
+548 ISKKLNLSPE
-558 QDLNSFISSF
+558 QDLNSFIITL

>member
-1 MKVFKKL
+1 VFKKL
-8 IFILYFFSSLVYSQ
+8 IFLLYFFSSLVYSQ
-22 DSKSIRDTILKYQF
+22 DGKSIRDTILKYQF

-46 VEFTNKTYD
+46 VEFTNKMYD
-55 AKPTQ
+55 VEPTQ

-68 IGEILLNVG
+68 IGEILQNVG

-102 FPTINYPPWII
+102 FPSINYPPWII

-129 YQKYNQAID
+129 YQKYSQAID

-143 KDNNIKFIGL
+143 KDNDIKFIGL
-153 NTCYSNIGLIEDLK
+153 NTSYSNIGLIEDLK

-183 RITKP
+183 RMTRP

-205 RKNELSVAQNRL
+205 RKNELSVAQSRL
-217 KEIDNYYVGLSSDL
+217 KEIDTYYVGLSSDL

-262 AIDYLTKSKKIL
+262 AIDYLTKSKEIM

-288 AECYLGLNNLKMAE
+288 AECYLGLNDLTMAE
-302 QVAKQNLQIKN
+302 LVAKQNLQIKN

-379 DNKLKS
+379 ENKLKS

-402 YLTLKANYNLQ
+402 FLTLKSNYNLQ
-413 LEKTQRLELSNQY
+413 LEKTQRLELLNQY

-482 SENAYAEFDKMFV
+482 SENVYSEFDKMFV

-500 FYIELNKKFTL
+500 FYIELNKRFKL

-521 IKMNHSNDEIARI
+521 IKMNHSNNEIARI

-548 ISKKINLSPE
+548 ISKKLNLSPE
-558 QDLNSFISSF
+558 QDLNSFIINF

>member
-1 MKVFKKL
+1 MFKKL
-8 IFILYFFSSLVYSQ
+8 IFLLYFFSSLVYSQ
-22 DSKSIRDTILKYQF
+22 DGKSIRDTILKYQF

-46 VEFTNKTYD
+46 VEFTNKMYD
-55 AKPTQ
+55 AEPTQ

-68 IGEILLNVG
+68 IGEILQNVG

-129 YQKYNQAID
+129 YQKYSQAID

-143 KDNNIKFIGL
+143 KDNDIKFIGL
-153 NTCYSNIGLIEDLK
+153 NTSYSNIGLIEDLK

-183 RITKP
+183 RMTRP

-205 RKNELSVAQNRL
+205 RKNELSVAQSRL
-217 KEIDNYYVGLSSDL
+217 KEIDTYYVGLSSDL

-262 AIDYLTKSKKIL
+262 AIDYLTKSKKIM

-288 AECYLGLNNLKMAE
+288 AECYLGLNDLKMAE

-326 ENIYKKKKLDAE
+326 ENVYKKKKLDAE

-358 VNKLGKLEI
+358 ANKLGKLEI

-379 DNKLKS
+379 ENKLKS
-385 NRQLFVVIIM
+385 NRQLFAVIIM

-402 YLTLKANYNLQ
+402 FLTLKANYNLQ
-413 LEKTQRLELSNQY
+413 LEKTQRLELLNQY

-457 KISSNSKAENLTL
+457 KISSNSKSENLTL
-470 FNVNKQLDLVLN
+470 FNINKQLDLVLN
-482 SENAYAEFDKMFV
+482 SENAYSEFDKMFV

-500 FYIELNKKFTL
+500 FYIELNKRFKL

-548 ISKKINLSPE
+548 ISKKLNLSPE
-558 QDLNSFISSF
+558 QDLNSFIITF

>member
-1 MKVFKKL
+1 MFKKL
-8 IFILYFFSSLVYSQ
+8 IFLLYFFSSLVYSQ
-22 DSKSIRDTILKYQF
+22 DGISIRDTILKYQF

-46 VEFTNKTYD
+46 VEFTNKMYD
-55 AKPTQ
+55 AEPTQ

-68 IGEILLNVG
+68 IGEILQNVG

-90 KQYQAL
+90 KQYQVL

-129 YQKYNQAID
+129 YQKYSQAID

-143 KDNNIKFIGL
+143 KDNDIKFIGL
-153 NTCYSNIGLIEDLK
+153 NTSYSNIGLIEDLK

-183 RITKP
+183 RMTRP

-205 RKNELSVAQNRL
+205 RKNELSVAQSRL
-217 KEIDNYYVGLSSDL
+217 KEIDTYYVGLSSDL
-231 RDKKG
+231 RDEKG

-243 GYSYLVFGAYYQ
+243 GYSYLVFGVYYQ

-262 AIDYLTKSKKIL
+262 AIDYLTKSKKIM

-288 AECYLGLNNLKMAE
+288 AECYLGLNDLKMAE

-326 ENIYKKKKLDAE
+326 ENVYKKKKLDAE

-358 VNKLGKLEI
+358 ANKLGKLEI

-379 DNKLKS
+379 ENKLKS

-402 YLTLKANYNLQ
+402 FLTLKANYNLQ
-413 LEKTQRLELSNQY
+413 LEKTQRLELLNQY

-445 SQRNEYL
+445 SQRNVYL

-482 SENAYAEFDKMFV
+482 SENAYSEFDKMFV

-500 FYIELNKKFTL
+500 FYIELNKRFKL

-521 IKMNHSNDEIARI
+521 IKMNHSSDEIARI

-548 ISKKINLSPE
+548 ISKKLNLSPE
-558 QDLNSFISSF
+558 QDLNSFIITL

>member
-1 MKVFKKL
+1 VFKKL
-8 IFILYFFSSLVYSQ
+8 IFLLYFFSSLVYSQ
-22 DSKSIRDTILKYQF
+22 DGKSIRDTILKYQF

-46 VEFTNKTYD
+46 VEFTNKMYD
-55 AKPTQ
+55 AEPTQ

-68 IGEILLNVG
+68 IGEILQNVG

-129 YQKYNQAID
+129 YQKYSQAID

-143 KDNNIKFIGL
+143 KDNDIKFIGL
-153 NTCYSNIGLIEDLK
+153 NTSYSNIGLIEDLK

-183 RITKP
+183 RMTRP

-205 RKNELSVAQNRL
+205 RKNELSVAQSRL
-217 KEIDNYYVGLSSDL
+217 KEIDTYYVGLSSDL

-262 AIDYLTKSKKIL
+262 AIDYLTKSKKIM

-288 AECYLGLNNLKMAE
+288 AECYLGLNDLNMAE

-326 ENIYKKKKLDAE
+326 ENVYKKKKLDAE

-358 VNKLGKLEI
+358 ANKLGKLEI

-379 DNKLKS
+379 ENKLKS
-385 NRQLFVVIIM
+385 NMQLFAVIIM

-402 YLTLKANYNLQ
+402 FLTLKANYNLQ
-413 LEKTQRLELSNQY
+413 LEKTQRLELLNQY

-457 KISSNSKAENLTL
+457 KISSNSKPENLTL
-470 FNVNKQLDLVLN
+470 FNINKQLDLVLN
-482 SENAYAEFDKMFV
+482 SENVYSEFDKMFV

-500 FYIELNKKFTL
+500 FYIELNKRFKL

-548 ISKKINLSPE
+548 ISKKLNLSPE
-558 QDLNSFISSF
+558 QDLNSFIITL

>member
-1 MKVFKKL
+1 VFKKL
-8 IFILYFFSSLVYSQ
+8 IFLLYFFSSLVYSQ
-22 DSKSIRDTILKYQF
+22 DGKSIRDTILKYQF

-46 VEFTNKTYD
+46 VEFTNKMYD
-55 AKPTQ
+55 AEPTQ

-68 IGEILLNVG
+68 IGEILQNVG

-129 YQKYNQAID
+129 YQKYSQAID

-143 KDNNIKFIGL
+143 KDNDIKFIGL
-153 NTCYSNIGLIEDLK
+153 NTSYSNIGLIEDLK

-183 RITKP
+183 RMTRP

-205 RKNELSVAQNRL
+205 RKNELSAAQSRL
-217 KEIDNYYVGLSSDL
+217 KEIDTYYVGLSSDL

-262 AIDYLTKSKKIL
+262 AIDYLTKSKKIM

-288 AECYLGLNNLKMAE
+288 AECYLGLNDLNMAE

-326 ENIYKKKKLDAE
+326 ENVYKKKKLDAE

-358 VNKLGKLEI
+358 ANKLGKLEI

-379 DNKLKS
+379 ENKLKS
-385 NRQLFVVIIM
+385 NMQLFAVIIM

-402 YLTLKANYNLQ
+402 FLTLKANYNLQ
-413 LEKTQRLELSNQY
+413 LEKTQRLELLNQY

-457 KISSNSKAENLTL
+457 KISSNSKSENLTL
-470 FNVNKQLDLVLN
+470 FNINKQLDLVLN
-482 SENAYAEFDKMFV
+482 SENAYSEFDKMFV

-500 FYIELNKKFTL
+500 FYIELNKRFKL

-548 ISKKINLSPE
+548 ISKKLNLSPE
-558 QDLNSFISSF
+558 QDLNSFIITL

>member
-1 MKVFKKL
+1 VFKKL
-8 IFILYFFSSLVYSQ
+8 IFLLYFFSSLVYSQ
-22 DSKSIRDTILKYQF
+22 DGKSIRDTILKYQF

-46 VEFTNKTYD
+46 VEFTNKMYD
-55 AKPTQ
+55 VEPTQ

-68 IGEILLNVG
+68 IGEILQNVG

-102 FPTINYPPWII
+102 FPSINYPPWII

-129 YQKYNQAID
+129 YQKYSQAID

-143 KDNNIKFIGL
+143 KDNDIKFIGL
-153 NTCYSNIGLIEDLK
+153 NTSYSNIGLIEDLK

-183 RITKP
+183 RITRP

-205 RKNELSVAQNRL
+205 RKNELSVAQSRL
-217 KEIDNYYVGLSSDL
+217 KEIDTYYVGLSSDL

-262 AIDYLTKSKKIL
+262 AIDYLTKSKEIM

-288 AECYLGLNNLKMAE
+288 AECYLGLNDLTMAE

-326 ENIYKKKKLDAE
+326 ENVYKKKKLDAE

-367 NLNLAESKRLIN
+367 NLNLAESNRLIN
-379 DNKLKS
+379 ENKIKS
-385 NRQLFVVIIM
+385 NRQLFTVIIM

-402 YLTLKANYNLQ
+402 FLTLKSNYNLQ
-413 LEKTQRLELSNQY
+413 LEKTQRLELLNQY

-482 SENAYAEFDKMFV
+482 SENVYSEFDKMFV

-500 FYIELNKKFTL
+500 FYIELNKRFKL

-521 IKMNHSNDEIARI
+521 IKMNHSNNEIARI

-548 ISKKINLSPE
+548 ISKKLNLSPE
-558 QDLNSFISSF
+558 QDLNSFIINF

>member
-1 MKVFKKL
+1 MFKKL
-8 IFILYFFSSLVYSQ
+8 IFLLYFFSSLVYSQ
-22 DSKSIRDTILKYQF
+22 DGKSIRDTILKYQF

-46 VEFTNKTYD
+46 VEFTNKMYD
-55 AKPTQ
+55 AEPTQ

-68 IGEILLNVG
+68 IGEILQNVG

-129 YQKYNQAID
+129 YQKYSQAID

-143 KDNNIKFIGL
+143 KDNDIKFIGL
-153 NTCYSNIGLIEDLK
+153 NTSYSNIGLIEDLK

-183 RITKP
+183 RMTRP

-205 RKNELSVAQNRL
+205 RKNELSVAQSRL
-217 KEIDNYYVGLSSDL
+217 KEIDTYYVGLSSDL

-262 AIDYLTKSKKIL
+262 AIDYLTKSKKIM

-288 AECYLGLNNLKMAE
+288 AECYLGLNDLKMAE

-326 ENIYKKKKLDAE
+326 ENVYKKKKLDAE

-358 VNKLGKLEI
+358 ANKLGKLEI

-379 DNKLKS
+379 ENKLKS
-385 NRQLFVVIIM
+385 NRQLFAVIIM
-395 LTILLLG
+395 LTIILLG
-402 YLTLKANYNLQ
+402 FLTLKANYNLQ
-413 LEKTQRLELSNQY
+413 LEKTQRLELLNQY

-457 KISSNSKAENLTL
+457 KISSNSKPENLTL
-470 FNVNKQLDLVLN
+470 FNINKQLDLVLN
-482 SENAYAEFDKMFV
+482 SENVYSEFDKMFV

-500 FYIELNKKFTL
+500 FYIELNKRFKL

-548 ISKKINLSPE
+548 ISKKLNLSPE
-558 QDLNSFISSF
+558 QDLNSFIITL

>member
-1 MKVFKKL
+1 MFKKL
-8 IFILYFFSSLVYSQ
+8 IFLLYFFSSLVYSQ
-22 DSKSIRDTILKYQF
+22 DGKSIRDTILKYQF

-46 VEFTNKTYD
+46 VEFTNKMYD
-55 AKPTQ
+55 AEPTQ

-68 IGEILLNVG
+68 IGEILQNVG

-129 YQKYNQAID
+129 YQKYSQAID

-143 KDNNIKFIGL
+143 KDNDIKFIGL
-153 NTCYSNIGLIEDLK
+153 NTSYSNIGLIEDLK

-183 RITKP
+183 RMTRP

-205 RKNELSVAQNRL
+205 RKNELSVAQSRL
-217 KEIDNYYVGLSSDL
+217 REIDTYYVGLSSDL
-231 RDKKG
+231 SDKKG

-262 AIDYLTKSKKIL
+262 AIDYLTKSKEIL

-288 AECYLGLNNLKMAE
+288 AECYLGLNDLTMAE

-326 ENIYKKKKLDAE
+326 ENVYKKKKLDAE

-379 DNKLKS
+379 ENKLKS
-385 NRQLFVVIIM
+385 NRQLFAVIIM

-402 YLTLKANYNLQ
+402 FLTLKANYNLQ
-413 LEKTQRLELSNQY
+413 LEKTQRLELLNQY

-482 SENAYAEFDKMFV
+482 SANAYSEFDKMFV

-500 FYIELNKKFTL
+500 FYIELNKRFKL

-548 ISKKINLSPE
+548 ISKKLNLSPE
-558 QDLNSFISSF
+558 QDLNSFIITL

>member
-1 MKVFKKL
+1 M
-8 IFILYFFSSLVYSQ
+8 Y
-22 DSKSIRDTILKYQF
+22 D
-36 TNPSKAIDFG
+36 
-46 VEFTNKTYD
+46 VE
-55 AKPTQ
+55 PTQ

-68 IGEILLNVG
+68 IGEILQNVG

-102 FPTINYPPWII
+102 FPSINYPPWII

-129 YQKYNQAID
+129 YQKYSQAID

-143 KDNNIKFIGL
+143 KDNDIKFIGL
-153 NTCYSNIGLIEDLK
+153 NTSYSNIGLIEDLK

-183 RITKP
+183 RITRP

-205 RKNELSVAQNRL
+205 RKNELSVAQSRL
-217 KEIDNYYVGLSSDL
+217 KEIDTYYVGLSSDL

-262 AIDYLTKSKKIL
+262 AIDYLTKSKEIM

-288 AECYLGLNNLKMAE
+288 AECYLGLNDLTMAE

-379 DNKLKS
+379 ENKLKS
-385 NRQLFVVIIM
+385 NRQLFTVIIM

-402 YLTLKANYNLQ
+402 FLTLKSNYNLQ
-413 LEKTQRLELSNQY
+413 LEKTQRLELLNQY

-482 SENAYAEFDKMFV
+482 SENVYSEFDKMFV

-500 FYIELNKKFTL
+500 FYIELNKRFKL

-521 IKMNHSNDEIARI
+521 IKMNHSNNEIARI

-548 ISKKINLSPE
+548 ISKKLNLSPE
-558 QDLNSFISSF
+558 QDLNSFIINF